1 MTDRTSKLR
10 ENSRLKKLFDWGR
23 EVTLVPYSGIQFLD
37 FGFNLEGRKF
47 RRSFVERKIGEQ
59 GDRVERRLE
68 TVPLERDAEDRFIDD
83 LGPDDLGPYPIDARK
98 AMEPFLGKWVPVP
111 VLRLKKERGPGGEM
125 RYDAGPSAWARARVV
140 ELEHPDEETGHTHR
154 VQLAFDT
161 ALVPQNAPE
170 LYLAPERAD
179 VENPREFRLV
189 SDLPDM
195 AWFLMNPKQDPG
207 GERVDMQR
215 WVSDWVNELFLEMLR
230 ARRPGKPLKEDEFEY
245 KLEHWSRYLAFLAM
259 LEEFVQP
266 PTIRFIN
273 TVSERDAVPPV
284 EVDLVLDVGNSRTC
298 GIMIERFPGQAQVDL
313 RRSYQLELR
322 DLGRPEFSYEGL
334 VESRVEFAEQEFGYE
349 RFASGSGRRNAFLWP
364 SFVRMGPEAMR
375 LIEQD
380 EGTETLS
387 GMSSPKRYLWDD
399 APIQQDWRFHNH
411 QDPNSLPR
419 AARAAMQY
427 LNERGDVI
435 EQVKSEERGRFRS
448 KNKTSVSRAIRPR
461 FSRSAVFGFM
471 LTEVLAHALVYI
483 NDAASRSNRYQ
494 ANLPRRLSR
503 VILTLP
509 TATPI
514 QEQAIIRS
522 RAGGALKLL
531 WKRLGLDD
539 QPSNISDR
547 PELIVDWDEASC
559 TQLVYLYSEITQKFE
574 GRINDYVS
582 LKGRLR
588 PGPNGRRP
596 EPSLRL
602 ACIDIGGGT
611 TDLMVTTYRAEADRM
626 LHPEQTFREGFR
638 IAGDDFLQ
646 RVVSGVV
653 LPQLISSIQKAGG
666 SRVTERFREIFG
678 GDTSSVAQQKIQ
690 QRIQFA
696 LRVLQPMAVALVEIC
711 EHTEDFGKIRASTEA
726 VFGTASPDADD
737 AYAGEGEEAKPPE
750 LLLQRDLVAYIE
762 DVAEDLGARGWKLRD
777 FEVVCDRVTMDALVR
792 DTFQTALANMVEVI
806 DHLQTDVIL
815 LTGRPS
821 RLPAVRSIVEE
832 MLCVPP
838 DRLISMHRYKTDNWY
853 PYRNRVTQRIGDPK
867 STVAVGGMLIS
878 LAEERIPAFSVT
890 TSAFRMRSTAKFIGE
905 MARNGQI
912 LSENVFF
919 RNVDLDKRRRAN
931 EATAEVSM
939 YTPMHIGSRQLPLE
953 RWTTTPLYRL
963 DFTPAAHGQQKPFV
977 LTLEQAEYDDDDT
990 EETSDTVLR
999 REALREAFSITAV
1012 ADGHGDPI
1020 RETDVTLRLHTLGFD
1035 DSYWLD
1041 TGEFNI

>member
-1 MTDRTSKLR
+1 MTEKKSKLR
-10 ENSRLKKLFDWGR
+10 ENARLKRLFDWGR

-37 FGFNLEGRKF
+37 FGFDLEGRKF
-47 RRSFVERKIGEQ
+47 RRSFVERKIGER
-59 GDRVERRLE
+59 DNRVERRLE
-68 TVPLERDAEDRFIDD
+68 TVPLDRDEEDRFLDT
-83 LGPDDLGPYPIDARK
+83 LGPDDNGPYPIDARR
-98 AMEPFLGKWVPVP
+98 AMEPFLSKWVPLP
-111 VLRLKKERGPGGEM
+111 VLRLKKERGPGGEL
-125 RYDAGPSAWARARVV
+125 RYDAGPSAWARVRVV
-140 ELEHPDEETGHTHR
+140 ELAQPDEETGHTHR
-154 VQLAFDT
+154 VQMAFDT

-179 VENPREFRLV
+179 VMNPREFRLV
-189 SDLPDM
+189 SDMSDM
-195 AWFLMNPKQDPG
+195 AWFLLNPREDPA
-207 GERVDMQR
+207 GEQVDTQR
-215 WVSDWVNELFLEMLR
+215 WASDWIKDLFIEMLR
-230 ARRPGKPLKEDEFEY
+230 NRRPGKAFKEDDLEY
-245 KLEHWSRYLAFLAM
+245 KLEHWARYLAFLAM
-259 LEEFVQP
+259 LEEFVRP

-273 TVSERDAVPPV
+273 TVSERDAVPAV

-298 GIMIERFPGQAQVDL
+298 GIMIERFPGEPQVDL
-313 RRSYQLELR
+313 RRSYPLELR

-334 VESRVEFAEQEFGYE
+334 VESRVEFADQQFGDE
-349 RFASGSGRRNAFLWP
+349 RFASGSRRNAFLWP

-380 EGTETLS
+380 KGTETLS

-399 APIQQDWRFHNH
+399 APMQQDWRFHNH
-411 QDPNSLPR
+411 NDPNSLPR

-435 EQVKSEERGRFRS
+435 EQVRSDEQGRFRS

-471 LTEVLAHALVYI
+471 LTEVLAHALVHV
-483 NDAASRSNRYQ
+483 NDPASRSSRWQ
-494 ANLPRRLSR
+494 AELPRRLSR

-559 TQLVYLYSEITQKFE
+559 TQLVYLYSEITKKFE
-574 GRINDYVS
+574 GRINDYVR
-582 LKGRLR
+582 LKGRPR
-588 PGPNGRRP
+588 PGPDGRRP
-596 EPSLRL
+596 EPSLRI

-611 TDLMVTTYRAEADRM
+611 TDLMITTYRAEDDRK

-653 LPQLISSIQKAGG
+653 LPQLIKSIQKAGG
-666 SRVTERFREIFG
+666 SGVTERFREIFG
-678 GDTSSVAQQKIQ
+678 GDTTNVAQQKIQ

-696 LRVLQPMAVALVEIC
+696 LRVLQPVAVAIVETC
-711 EHTEDFGKIRASTEA
+711 EHTEDFGTIRTSMEA
-726 VFGTASPDADD
+726 VFGTRPSAADA
-737 AYAGEGEEAKPPE
+737 AYRGDGEEAPPSD
-750 LLLQRDLVAYIE
+750 LSLQDDLIDYIE
-762 DVAEDLGARGWKLRD
+762 DVASDLGAHGWKLRD

-792 DTFQTALANMVEVI
+792 DTFQTALANMIEVI
-806 DHLQTDVIL
+806 DHFQTDIIL

-821 RLPAVRSIVEE
+821 RLPAVRAIVEE
-832 MLCVPP
+832 MMCVPP
-838 DRLISMHRYKTDNWY
+838 DRLVSMHRYKTDKWY
-853 PYRNRVTQRIGDPK
+853 PYRDPVTQRIGDPK

-878 LAEERIPAFSVT
+878 LAEERIPAFSVAT
-890 TSAFRMRSTAKFIGE
+890 DAFRMRSTAKFIGE
-905 MARNGQI
+905 MGRNGQI
-912 LSENVFF
+912 LADRVFF
-919 RNVDLDKRRRAN
+919 RNVDLDKRRAS
-931 EATAEVSM
+931 ASTPAQVKM
-939 YTPMHIGSRQLPLE
+939 FTPMYIGSRQLPLE

-963 DFTPAAHGQQKPFV
+963 DFTQAAQGQKRPFM
-977 LTLEQAEYDDDDT
+977 LTLAQAEYDEDDNG
-990 EETSDTVLR
+990 EETSDSNLR
-999 REALREAFSITAV
+999 REALREAFSITEINDAN
-1012 ADGHGDPI
+1012 GDPM

-1041 TGEFNI
+1041 SGEFNI